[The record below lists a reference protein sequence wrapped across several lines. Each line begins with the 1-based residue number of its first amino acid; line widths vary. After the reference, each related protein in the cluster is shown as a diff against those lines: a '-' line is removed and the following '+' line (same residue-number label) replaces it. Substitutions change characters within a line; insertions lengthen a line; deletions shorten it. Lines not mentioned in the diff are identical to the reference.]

1 MIEFLFFWYAFIGLW
16 VLLALSILLAF
27 YAIKKTSWKLMFIS
41 VVFSIPNTALVLI
54 VELEKVMYL
63 LLVWFIVQLALLS
76 FLYKKESLAI
86 KK

>member
-1 MIEFLFFWYAFIGLW
+1 MIDFLFFWYAFIGLW

-76 FLYKKESLAI
+76 FLYKKESLSI